1 MDGYIYIYIY
11 IYKRWFRDGEKPT
24 DKQELAIMRR
34 NMGQYVMIDN
44 HLFRKGYSM
53 PLLRCVESQ
62 QKKRIIQQVHEGIC
76 GSHIGE
82 RALYQ
87 DLASMILLADPKGGL
102 YFVC

>member
-1 MDGYIYIYIY
+1 
-11 IYKRWFRDGEKPT
+11 
-24 DKQELAIMRR
+24 
-34 NMGQYVMIDN
+34 
-44 HLFRKGYSM
+44 M